1 MLVRGEGL
9 IICEQGLTPQLVQA
23 SRHPGTHF
31 DVVSIK

>member
-9 IICEQGLTPQLVQA
+9 IICEQGLTPQFVQA
-23 SRHPGTHF
+23 SRHPGTDF

>member
-9 IICEQGLTPQLVQA
+9 IICEQGLTPQFVQA
-23 SRHPGTHF
+23 SRHQGTDF